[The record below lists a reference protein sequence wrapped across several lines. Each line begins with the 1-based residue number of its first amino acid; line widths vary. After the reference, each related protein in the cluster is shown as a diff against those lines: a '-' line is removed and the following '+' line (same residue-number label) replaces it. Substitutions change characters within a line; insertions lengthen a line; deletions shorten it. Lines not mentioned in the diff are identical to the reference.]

1 MSNLVKSQGNARLDS
16 LEKEGREINCDFEQ
30 SLRLAKANKAKGTRL
45 LAIIYSAKAL
55 RTFAFGSVAVILAI
69 YLRACQFSHF
79 EIGALLSATLIEDAI
94 VTTLLALLATKY
106 GAKNI
111 LLFSG
116 LLLALSGLIL
126 AGTDNKALI
135 ALAIIA
141 GTISPAGFEGGAFSA
156 LEQSLLAESSEELVR
171 KNESSHAEELTRI
184 LSIYNLCGFG
194 GAALGSLI
202 AGLCLTNGGDGAT
215 RILLASYFGIGL
227 TLSLLYTQMK
237 TSPRSSKSKNP
248 ENTDSTQNTEKIANT
263 SPRLG
268 KCTLSALK
276 NRHISWLAG
285 LQSLDAFGGGF
296 VVQSLLS
303 AWFITKYG
311 CKADFVG
318 LIFCLTNLLGAVS
331 FLMAPYLAK
340 RFGLLSTMVFTHLPC
355 SFALCL
361 MPFMPSAGAA
371 GALLVVRSLFSSMD
385 IPARQA
391 FSMILVK
398 PEERPYAASLT
409 ASARALAQ
417 GLAPLVAGLSV
428 SSMSAGLPL
437 ILGGA
442 LKCIYDLTLWFRFK
456 DVRPH
461 S

>member
-1 MSNLVKSQGNARLDS
+1 MSNSIKSADSKRLETLEEEGLNTNRDFQQCLRIAQARQFN
-16 LEKEGREINCDFEQ
+16 RN
-30 SLRLAKANKAKGTRL
+30 RL
-45 LAIIYSAKAL
+45 LAIVFSAKAL

-69 YLRACQFSHF
+69 HLKACQFSHF

-94 VTTLLALLATKY
+94 VTTLLALMAAKY
-106 GAKNI
+106 GTKNI

-126 AGTDNKALI
+126 AATNNKALI
-135 ALAIIA
+135 ALAIVA

-156 LEQSLLAESSEELVR
+156 LEQSLLAESSEECGSPD
-171 KNESSHAEELTRI
+171 ESSHAEKLTRI
-184 LSIYNLCGFG
+184 LSVYNLFGFG

-202 AGLCLTNGGDGAT
+202 AGLCLANGGEEAT
-215 RILLASYFGIGL
+215 RILLASYFAIGL
-227 TLSLLYTQMK
+227 TLSLLYAQMK
-237 TSPRSSKSKNP
+237 AVPSRKDSENTAKKTDKNTDKNTD
-248 ENTDSTQNTEKIANT
+248 ENTDKNTK
-263 SPRLG
+263 PRPSLSN
-268 KCTLSALK
+268 CTLSAIK
-276 NRHISWLAG
+276 NRHINWLAG

-331 FLMAPYLAK
+331 FLMAPYLAR

-398 PEERPYAASLT
+398 PEE
-409 ASARALAQ
+409 
-417 GLAPLVAGLSV
+417 
-428 SSMSAGLPL
+428 
-437 ILGGA
+437 
-442 LKCIYDLTLWFRFK
+442 
-456 DVRPH
+456 
-461 S
+461 